1 LISLLV
7 LFHLFLVSV
16 GLTMSGDNFTSKPRA
31 ALGDVTNL
39 PAKGV
44 FSLISGDLGLKSRD
58 GYGKNVD
65 NGDSGSAK
73 QVCLGVEDL
82 VKEKCGGIEKGCN
95 SLTTS
100 CEINVLEE
108 NVAGVSVVAD
118 RPSDTK
124 ETSNL
129 IDGCIDLVKS
139 GGAGTHSIG
148 EISCASSGS
157 VHTSSG
163 PCTKDSDDEGK
174 FTSNVMLINPVG
186 EALVGGAS
194 ANDDNDSGIGRL
206 ARERRGPVGWSRL
219 PTSQGLK
226 SFESEKCTT
235 LKGDVCDNLNAGADM
250 LKACSCSFCLK
261 GNCKPCFLCN
271 FHYNY

>member
-1 LISLLV
+1 
-7 LFHLFLVSV
+7 
-16 GLTMSGDNFTSKPRA
+16 MSGDNFTSKPRA

-65 NGDSGSAK
+65 SVNGDSGSAK

-95 SLTTS
+95 SLTTRW
-100 CEINVLEE
+100 EIDVSEE

-129 IDGCIDLVKS
+129 INGCIDLVKS

-148 EISCASSGS
+148 EVSCTSSGS

-163 PCTKDSDDEGK
+163 PCTKDSDGEGK

-186 EALVGGAS
+186 QALVGGAS
-194 ANDDNDSGIGRL
+194 ANDDNDSGVGRL
-206 ARERRGPVGWSRL
+206 AREIRGPVEWSRL

-235 LKGDVCDNLNAGADM
+235 LKGDVCANLNAGADM

>member
-1 LISLLV
+1 
-7 LFHLFLVSV
+7 
-16 GLTMSGDNFTSKPRA
+16 MSGDNFTSKPRA
-31 ALGDVTNL
+31 ALEDVTNL

-100 CEINVLEE
+100 CEIDVLEE
-108 NVAGVSVVAD
+108 KVAGVSVVAD

-148 EISCASSGS
+148 EVGCASSGS

-186 EALVGGAS
+186 QALVGGAFG
-194 ANDDNDSGIGRL
+194 NDDNDSGVGRL
-206 ARERRGPVGWSRL
+206 ARERCGPVGWSRL

-235 LKGDVCDNLNAGADM
+235 LKGDVCANLNAGADM